1 MNQPR
6 LKEFTAWVVLILA
19 LGAILLSRFR
29 LAPRADAAVHRSIGI
44 ALARQALA
52 VGGNTPDVVL
62 FTRDTAEFPQPALD
76 ILEKA
81 FRQELRHGG
90 GTVSAVREI
99 QADPLR
105 PIEVPPGDFF
115 EEIRRASASRVIVS
129 LLGPP
134 LLAPEQWAAL
144 GVIKPKIV
152 AFCSGATPRQVDL
165 RQLVDS
171 GRLHAAVV
179 ARTEFDAPLR
189 NTPAHRPA
197 TFEQLY
203 TTLAEDNA
211 VPAGQPTASRPGS

>member
-6 LKEFTAWVVLILA
+6 LKEFTAWVVLLLA
-19 LGAILLSRFR
+19 VGAIVLHRVR
-29 LAPRADAAVHRSIGI
+29 LAPGTDAALHRSIGI

-52 VGGNTPDVVL
+52 VGGAAPDVVL
-62 FTRDTAEFPQPALD
+62 FNRDTSEFPQPALD
-76 ILEKA
+76 ILERA
-81 FRQELRHGG
+81 FRKELRHGG

-105 PIEVPPGDFF
+105 PVEVPPGDFY
-115 EEIRRASASRVIVS
+115 EEIRRAAAGRVIVS

-134 LLAPEQWAAL
+134 LLAPEQWTAL
-144 GVIKPKIV
+144 GTIKPKIV
-152 AFCSGATPRQVDL
+152 AFCSGAGPLQVDL

-179 ARTEFDAPLR
+179 ARTVFEAPLR
-189 NTPAHRPA
+189 NTPAHGPA

-203 TTLAEDNA
+203 TTLAQGND
-211 VPAGQPTASRPGS
+211 VPTGQPTTSRPGS